1 MPNTA
6 PLEIIAA
13 PFDVYRAVVGTAF
26 PLVSASPAVAW
37 SKIGSNGSLN
47 YDDSMGVVVEH
58 SQDFNFFRALGD
70 AGVRKAFRTQE
81 ELRIKLKLYDIT
93 LEPVASPRAQRSDG
107 SLARERPLHAALK
120 LFADKGFAK
129 ASTREIAQAAGT
141 NIAAISYYFGDKAG
155 LYRAA
160 FTEPLGNPQDDVAR
174 YNQPQLSLKASLQGY
189 FASFVEPLKQG
200 ELVQQC
206 LRLHLREM
214 LEPTG
219 MWQDEI
225 ETQIKPL
232 FAVLLKALSKHLGVA
247 ADEEQYRLAFQVMG
261 TAVMLHVGHDVYH
274 AICPQLI
281 DGPEAYDRYQHR
293 LHDYAMAMVQA
304 EASRRVKEA
313 QAATQSSAKSPA
325 HPSAERPAAAS
336 PRVRRPRAG

>member
-1 MPNTA
+1 MRGMT
-6 PLEIIAA
+6 E
-13 PFDVYRAVVGTAF
+13 
-26 PLVSASPAVAW
+26 SPK
-37 SKIGSNGSLN
+37 S
-47 YDDSMGVVVEH
+47 H
-58 SQDFNFFRALGD
+58 
-70 AGVRKAFRTQE
+70 
-81 ELRIKLKLYDIT
+81 
-93 LEPVASPRAQRSDG
+93 RSDG
-107 SLARERPLHAALK
+107 EQARARLLRAALE
-120 LFADKGFAK
+120 LFVAHGFTK
-129 ASTREIAQAAGT
+129 ASIRDIAERAQA
-141 NIAAISYYFGDKAG
+141 NVSAIRYYFGDKAG
-155 LYRAA
+155 LYRAV
-160 FTEPLGNPQDDVAR
+160 FTDPTLNPPIELVEDPQAIEALTDD
-174 YNQPQLSLKASLQGY
+174 LSATLHLMLSGML
-189 FASFVEPLKQG
+189 EPLKQG
-200 ELVQQC
+200 ELSELC
-206 LRLHLREM
+206 IRLHYREM

-247 ADEEQYRLAFQVMG
+247 PDEELYRLAFQVMG

-313 QAATQSSAKSPA
+313 QAESQGTAGAGGKVVGRSAARAVTSAAKPVTKTAAKTATKSAAKPGSKPAADAGGRSAGQSADASPDQPSAQAATQPSPKSSA
-325 HPSAERPAAAS
+325 HPSADRPAAAS

>member
-1 MPNTA
+1 M
-6 PLEIIAA
+6 
-13 PFDVYRAVVGTAF
+13 
-26 PLVSASPAVAW
+26 
-37 SKIGSNGSLN
+37 
-47 YDDSMGVVVEH
+47 
-58 SQDFNFFRALGD
+58 
-70 AGVRKAFRTQE
+70 
-81 ELRIKLKLYDIT
+81 LYDIT

-107 SLARERPLHAALK
+107 SLARERLLHAALK

-214 LEPTG
+214 LDPASQWAEELDKDVKQPHVA
-219 MWQDEI
+219 
-225 ETQIKPL
+225 L
-232 FAVLLKALSKHLGVA
+232 VAVLCRHLGLA
-247 ADEEQYRLAFQVMG
+247 QADDDVHRLAF
-261 TAVMLHVGHDVYH
+261 
-274 AICPQLI
+274 AIAGLSVQLFVSRELI
-281 DGPEAYDRYQHR
+281 DDVRPTLTDSGSAFDTWIQR
-293 LHDYAMAMVQA
+293 LVDYALALVQA
-304 EASRRVKEA
+304 ERERRQLPLKEA
-313 QAATQSSAKSPA
+313 A
-325 HPSAERPAAAS
+325 
-336 PRVRRPRAG
+336 